1 MQTIDNKKLRN
12 IHWKE
17 IDLSKPIQE
26 IEKKTVP
33 LESLFILSQSRYENS
48 EDYEW
53 VVSTIYMRTTIFPEE
68 SRLSFVVWS
77 SKWISESEWQRKGR

>member
-12 IHWKE
+12 IHGKE

-33 LESLFILSQSRYENS
+33 LESLFIFSQSIVE
-48 EDYEW
+48 
-53 VVSTIYMRTTIFPEE
+53 I
-68 SRLSFVVWS
+68 
-77 SKWISESEWQRKGR
+77 